1 MNCIFGAEIIE
12 TQIKGVYYCK
22 ECKKYFA
29 ESYLKGEYYSNN
41 KGNINYGTKATKI

>member
-1 MNCIFGAEIIE
+1 MNCRCGEEVIE

-29 ESYLKGEYYSNN
+29 ESYLKGVEYER
-41 KGNINYGTKATKI
+41 